1 MPFLKTCQM
10 SSNQFSFQS
19 VLFDEWYIL
28 KEVKVKQDLP
38 FFLELLILLISKD
51 KRELSS
57 EKLEDQS
64 GDYFYIVK

>member
-1 MPFLKTCQM
+1 MPFLKTWQM

-19 VLFDEWYIL
+19 VLFDEWYIQ
-28 KEVKVKQDLP
+28 KEVTKSGLL
-38 FFLELLILLISKD
+38 FLNSLFCSFQKD
-51 KRELSS
+51 KREHSS